1 MKKVIVIV
9 GPTAS
14 GKSELAVKLA
24 TALHGE
30 IINGDSVQVYRGLD
44 IGSAKIKPSEQHHIK
59 HHLIDIRDP
68 KDHYSVYHFQQ
79 DARALIEEIDVP
91 IIAGGT
97 GLYIKAALYDYVFD
111 DPERDRDFEVSY
123 QNYTNAELAH
133 LVKQLDPNFDTK
145 EINRR
150 RLLRALAMASFGS
163 PRSQK
168 QGKNNPLYKP
178 LILYLD
184 IERDLL
190 EARLKIR
197 LEEMFDEGLMTEVK
211 TLHQKDLHINAIG
224 YRELDQHLL
233 GMMDIEEAKQAII
246 KHSKRLA
253 KKQKTWFK
261 NQMDAVIMD
270 ATNPHLFEESLKL
283 AKAFLQGD

>member
-14 GKSELAVKLA
+14 GKTRLAVKLA
-24 TALHGE
+24 KALNGE
-30 IINGDSVQVYRGLD
+30 IINGDSVQVYKGLD
-44 IGSAKIKPSEQHHIK
+44 IGSAKIKPEETLGIT

-79 DARALIEEIDVP
+79 DARALIKNIDVP

-111 DPERDRDFEVSY
+111 DPKRDEAFEAQYQSY
-123 QNYTNAELAH
+123 TTEEIAN
-133 LVKQLDPNFDTK
+133 LVKELDPDIHV
-145 EINRR
+145 EEQNRR
-150 RLLRALAMASFGS
+150 RLLRALAMESFVQ

-168 QGKNNPLYKP
+168 QGKDTPLYDA

-184 IERDLL
+184 IDRDIL
-190 EARLKIR
+190 ETRLKER
-197 LEEMFDEGLMTEVK
+197 LDQMFDEGLLEEANMLYK
-211 TLHQKDLHINAIG
+211 QGLQINAIG
-224 YRELDQHLL
+224 YRELDQYLH
-233 GMMDIEEAKQAII
+233 GQMDLSLTKHTII
-246 KHSKRLA
+246 KNSRRLA

-261 NQMDAVIMD
+261 NQMDAILLD
-270 ATNPHLFEESLKL
+270 ANHPQLFNQALTL
-283 AKAFLQGD
+283 AKDFLEGV